1 MDQSSPNH
9 LLFIGL
15 DDTDTLESRGTGH
28 LARTVATA
36 LAADYQVLGVTRH
49 QLLID
54 PRVPYTAKNSSAA
67 ILLRP
72 NGCIDAEALTTRVR
86 ALVCDQYS
94 YGSDPGLCIA
104 SRVPPAISTFG
115 RRVQQDVVTQAD
127 ARALAATHA
136 IRLIGLGGNED
147 GVIGALAAVGL
158 AATGDDGR
166 YVMVGQSR
174 ALTGPC
180 PIPAVLAAG
189 VADVRTLDG
198 RRVTH
203 GLILTDKLR
212 PARRDARP
220 IAFVEPCPDP
230 VPGEPVRY
238 WRPLKLD

>member
-1 MDQSSPNH
+1 VHQSSQNH

-28 LARTVATA
+28 LARMVATA
-36 LAADYQVLGVTRH
+36 LTGDYQLLGVTRH

-67 ILLRP
+67 ILLKW
-72 NGCIDAEALTTRVR
+72 NGYLDVEALTTRVQVMIR
-86 ALVCDQYS
+86 DNFNF
-94 YGSDPGLCIA
+94 GSDPGLCIA
-104 SRVPPAISTFG
+104 SRVPSAISTFG
-115 RRVQQDVVTQAD
+115 RRVQHDVVTQAE
-127 ARALAATHA
+127 ARALAAAHA

-166 YVMVGQSR
+166 YVMVGQTR
-174 ALTGPC
+174 ALTGLRPVT
-180 PIPAVLAAG
+180 AVLAAG

-198 RRVTH
+198 RRVTN

-212 PARRDARP
+212 PARRSAQP
-220 IAFVEPCPDP
+220 IAFVERCADP
-230 VPGEPVRY
+230 VEGELAGC